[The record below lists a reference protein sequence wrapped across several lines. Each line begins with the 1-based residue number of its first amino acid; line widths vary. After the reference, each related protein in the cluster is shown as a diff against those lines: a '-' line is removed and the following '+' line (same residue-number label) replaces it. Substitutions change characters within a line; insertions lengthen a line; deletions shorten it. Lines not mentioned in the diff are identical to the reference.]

1 MITNYM
7 LYYTDP
13 FWLLASVAELTLLAL
28 FIRPLE
34 RKPLLRCGE
43 IASAF
48 ALFAL
53 WHGIHLLHFDFVF
66 DFLLN
71 IAAVT
76 AYLAITRKT
85 TNLQP
90 LYIACVFLLCSE
102 IGKIITVDLFMQPL
116 YDVLSPLPA
125 MAVTSIW
132 IALYVA
138 FDAVALFVVSRW
150 TFCEGMG
157 GLSWSQSL
165 FILLPL
171 IPYTYIRTSGYVYD
185 STNHTLYQDMVL
197 VLILLSIC
205 TVAII
210 VANAHNL
217 SAQIQRNEL
226 LRMQALLREQHMQ
239 YVAGKSAVDAVNRRY
254 HDLKQYVSKIEALD
268 GGSAATRSDIERF
281 AAAVKQEIEPLSC
294 EMQTGNEVLDILL
307 TEKRR
312 ICLKHDI
319 RPAFYVDGSKLGFM
333 NSFDLCAIVGNAVD
347 NAIEA
352 TQKLPADEV
361 KDIGLTIAYSNDL
374 AVIQC
379 RNRFVGRIAP
389 SESSMSTTKPDV
401 ENHGF
406 GIKSMRLTAESYG
419 GYLSW
424 NATGDEF
431 ALTVMIPITRE
442 ARSADTHIQH
452 DREHPL

>member
-7 LYYTDP
+7 LAYTDP
-13 FWLLASVAELTLLAL
+13 FWIVASAAELALLVA
-28 FIRPLE
+28 FVRPLG
-34 RKPLLRCGE
+34 RKRMTS
-43 IASAF
+43 IKAASYGIV
-48 ALFAL
+48 LFAL
-53 WHGIHLLHFDFVF
+53 WHGVHLLHFDFVF
-66 DFLLN
+66 DFILN
-71 IAAVT
+71 IAVVT
-76 AYLAITRKT
+76 AYLALTRNT
-85 TNLQP
+85 RNGQS
-90 LYIACVFLLCSE
+90 LYLACVFLLCSE
-102 IGKIITVDLFMQPL
+102 IGKIITVDGIMQPL
-116 YDVLSPLPA
+116 FGALSPLSA
-125 MAVTSIW
+125 IAITSIW

-138 FDAVALFVVSRW
+138 FDALALFAISRW
-150 TFCEGMG
+150 VFGEGVG
-157 GLSWSQSL
+157 RLSWSQSL

-197 VLILLSIC
+197 ILVLLSVC
-205 TVAII
+205 TIAII
-210 VANAHNL
+210 IANAHNL

-226 LRMQALLREQHMQ
+226 LHMQALLREQHMQ
-239 YVAGKSAVDAVNRRY
+239 YLAGKTAVDAVNRRY
-254 HDLKQYVSKIEALD
+254 HDLKQYIGRIEDLGR
-268 GGSAATRSDIERF
+268 GGYTPDKHDIEEF
-281 AAAVKQEIEPLSC
+281 ALAVKQEIEPLAC

-312 ICLKHDI
+312 ICWDNGI

-352 TQKLPADEV
+352 SQKLPSNEV
-361 KDIGLTIAYSNDL
+361 KDICLTITYTNDL

-379 RNRFVGRIAP
+379 RNRFSGAIDRETASI
-389 SESSMSTTKPDV
+389 ETTKADT

-424 NATGDEF
+424 DTADDEF
-431 ALTVMIPITRE
+431 VLTIMIPIGPNE
-442 ARSADTHIQH
+442 VIAR
-452 DREHPL
+452 